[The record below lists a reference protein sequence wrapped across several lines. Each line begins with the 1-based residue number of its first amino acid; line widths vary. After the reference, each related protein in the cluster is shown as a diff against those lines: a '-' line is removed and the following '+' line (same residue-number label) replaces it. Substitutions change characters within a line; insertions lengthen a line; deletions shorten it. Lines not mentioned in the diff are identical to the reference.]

1 MPENEK
7 QADVQSAERP
17 KQRDEYRSLATDIAA
32 VAAPVAV
39 VAAPVVN
46 AWAKK
51 HFTQDDKPQPED
63 PQPQQPSKDA

>member
-17 KQRDEYRSLATDIAA
+17 EYREEYRSMATDIAA
-32 VAAPVAV
+32 VAAPLAV

-46 AWAKK
+46 AWAKQ
-51 HFTQDDKPQPED
+51 HFTQEDKPQD
-63 PQPQQPSKDA
+63 PQPQQPSKDD